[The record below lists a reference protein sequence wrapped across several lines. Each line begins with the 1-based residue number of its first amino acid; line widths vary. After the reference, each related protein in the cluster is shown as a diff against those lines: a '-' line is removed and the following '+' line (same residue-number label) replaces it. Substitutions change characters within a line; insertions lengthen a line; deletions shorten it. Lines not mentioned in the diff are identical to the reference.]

1 MRTAQGRHR
10 AFGAGNLAEGRPR
23 DAGPMA
29 QAVCGVGDVPG
40 LLPVDR
46 FRFGDW
52 AGLRYAL
59 LLADT
64 FALCLGATLAASEG
78 EHRRS
83 LGRRGKM
90 QRAKAR

>member
-1 MRTAQGRHR
+1 MFDALCELLWFNRFAVRET
-10 AFGAGNLAEGRPR
+10 FGLSP
-23 DAGPMA
+23 
-29 QAVCGVGDVPG
+29 PG
-40 LLPVDR
+40 R

-83 LGRRGKM
+83 LGHRGKM